1 MAMIEEIRQELN
13 KAEVRLDE
21 MTKKL
26 KKWEEEKYKGEK
38 LNKLEEKLIRKM
50 SKAKRGR
57 MTGWKN
63 RLLKEKE
70 KLKD

>member
-1 MAMIEEIRQELN
+1 
-13 KAEVRLDE
+13 
-21 MTKKL
+21 
-26 KKWEEEKYKGEK
+26 
-38 LNKLEEKLIRKM
+38 M

>member
-26 KKWEEEKYKGEK
+26 KK
-38 LNKLEEKLIRKM
+38 
-50 SKAKRGR
+50 
-57 MTGWKN
+57 
-63 RLLKEKE
+63 
-70 KLKD
+70 